1 MGRTA
6 ESVQGFRETTL
17 KPKNPSMVKTGGN
30 RELVERFYSP
40 SEATKQAQ
48 YLMCK
53 AQDII

>member
-6 ESVQGFRETTL
+6 ESVKGFRETTL